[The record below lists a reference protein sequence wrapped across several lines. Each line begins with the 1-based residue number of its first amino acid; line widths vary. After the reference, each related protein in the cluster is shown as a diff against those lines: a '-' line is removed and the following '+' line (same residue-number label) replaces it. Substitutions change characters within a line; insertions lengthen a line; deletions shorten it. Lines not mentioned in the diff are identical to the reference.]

1 MVQFFLKICAVN
13 FKYFFLFFSVVVCS
27 HNLIA
32 QHNKT
37 DFRSPIGIPIILSGN
52 FGELRTNH
60 FHTGLDIKTNGS
72 INYRIYAVDS
82 GYVSRIKVSH
92 WGYGKA
98 IYVDHPNGYT
108 SVYAHLDHFPK
119 KIEQIL
125 RKKQYENQTEQ
136 IDFTL
141 NRDELLVNKGEVI
154 AYSGNT
160 GGSSGPHLHFELRE
174 TITEFPVNPQ
184 LYGIKVKDHTPPI
197 IRSLK
202 LYTLKSDSKQ
212 EIKEKRVQLIK
223 TKENYVTQ
231 KSLPLKVN
239 GSLGIGLSVIDK
251 YDLAHNRCGIYS
263 IKVWLDD
270 KLIFSQKM
278 DVLDFSYNKQ
288 INIHK
293 DYKAFH
299 EQKESVHKLYI
310 HPENELPIY
319 DRSLGDGIISLNDT
333 IIHKIKIEAKDASG
347 NKAQLNFEI
356 MNEIL
361 FDKES
366 GHKKNKIPKSNKLY
380 INEENYTLFI
390 DTNSFYNDY
399 AIEHT
404 MTNNNLNITPS
415 NLPAKNKF
423 VLAMKLNSNLYEDT
437 SKFLIAFQDKNGKI
451 KNRKGIYEDGWI
463 KTKLNHLG
471 NFSIMIDSIAPE
483 IKAKKVNKLMTENQ
497 YLQFTIKDNLSGVE
511 DYKVTINDKWV
522 FSSYNYKNSVLTIPL
537 DGYANLKKGEQKCV
551 IEASDE
557 RMNKQILSYN
567 FKYN

>member
-1 MVQFFLKICAVN
+1 VN
-13 FKYFFLFFSVVVCS
+13 FKCFYLFFSVFVCS
-27 HNLIA
+27 NNLVA

-141 NRDELLVNKGEVI
+141 NRDEILVNKGEVI

-202 LYTLKSDSKQ
+202 LYTLNRDSKQ
-212 EIKEKRVQLIK
+212 EIKEKRIQLIK

-231 KSLPLKVN
+231 KKLPVKVN
-239 GSLGIGLSVIDK
+239 GLLGIGLSVIDK
-251 YDLAHNRCGIYS
+251 YDLAHNKCG
-263 IKVWLDD
+263 V
-270 KLIFSQKM
+270 
-278 DVLDFSYNKQ
+278 
-288 INIHK
+288 
-293 DYKAFH
+293 
-299 EQKESVHKLYI
+299 
-310 HPENELPIY
+310 
-319 DRSLGDGIISLNDT
+319 
-333 IIHKIKIEAKDASG
+333 
-347 NKAQLNFEI
+347 
-356 MNEIL
+356 
-361 FDKES
+361 
-366 GHKKNKIPKSNKLY
+366 
-380 INEENYTLFI
+380 
-390 DTNSFYNDY
+390 
-399 AIEHT
+399 
-404 MTNNNLNITPS
+404 
-415 NLPAKNKF
+415 
-423 VLAMKLNSNLYEDT
+423 
-437 SKFLIAFQDKNGKI
+437 
-451 KNRKGIYEDGWI
+451 
-463 KTKLNHLG
+463 
-471 NFSIMIDSIAPE
+471 
-483 IKAKKVNKLMTENQ
+483 
-497 YLQFTIKDNLSGVE
+497 
-511 DYKVTINDKWV
+511 
-522 FSSYNYKNSVLTIPL
+522 
-537 DGYANLKKGEQKCV
+537 
-551 IEASDE
+551 
-557 RMNKQILSYN
+557 
-567 FKYN
+567 